1 MAPFNPD
8 DLSRFD
14 DFQILET
21 TYKIVSGHEIACHV
35 LVSKRLVERAR
46 PSPTEP
52 RPIIFRFHGGGFI
65 AASSL
70 FPDFFQPWV
79 LQLAS
84 LHDAII
90 VSCDYRLAPEA
101 TLDEIIED
109 VDDCFRWIQDK
120 LPSFISA
127 ETNINADTTRI
138 LTAGDSAGGYLSL
151 LFGLNHASDV
161 RAVTAAYPVIDIKS
175 AHFVGSHEKPM
186 MGFPH
191 LPISLVH
198 EHEAKVKSGE
208 IPPIT
213 SSDPRCARIGLMFS
227 FVQNA
232 KYDEFFPSDRRDL
245 NILEKVDDGARFP
258 RGGVFICHG
267 KSDSLVPVEG
277 SVKLLEKVREIDPEL
292 PFTLSIQEGEHGFD
306 ATASIEDQWMHD
318 GLKGLVSAWLA

>member
-46 PSPTEP
+46 QSPTEP
-52 RPIIFRFHGGGFI
+52 RPIIWRFHGGGFI

-120 LPSFISA
+120 LPGFISA

-151 LFGLNHASDV
+151 LSQ
-161 RAVTAAYPVIDIKS
+161 
-175 AHFVGSHEKPM
+175 HFVGSHEKPM

-191 LPISLVH
+191 RFPISLVH

-232 KYDEFFPSDRRDL
+232 KYADFFPSDRRDL
-245 NILEKVDDGARFP
+245 NILEKVDDGGRFP

-277 SVKLLEKVREIDPEL
+277 SVKLLEKIREIDPEL

-306 ATASIEDQWMHD
+306 AAASVEDKWMDD